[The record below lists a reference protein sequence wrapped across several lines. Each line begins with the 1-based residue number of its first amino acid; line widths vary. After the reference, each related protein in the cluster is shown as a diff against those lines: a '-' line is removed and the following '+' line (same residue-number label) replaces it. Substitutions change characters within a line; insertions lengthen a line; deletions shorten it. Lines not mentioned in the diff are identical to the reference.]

1 MIRARR
7 STLARIG
14 GVGALIVAAVVAAVH
29 FGADASSDVRID
41 RFGLPVNQPITRAEL
56 GRHAEARLDYPGSRV
71 VKVIGSD
78 EIAKPNDDPD
88 PAYAGAILV
97 TTASPAQLYAWY
109 ARWLTSR
116 GYQQVTYY
124 RMSDQPSGVAW
135 RAPRGREQVQIAV
148 FDPGQLYAQ
157 QHLNAVPPPGGLVY
171 EELLV
176 GYRVEAR

>member
-1 MIRARR
+1 VIPAHR
-7 STLARIG
+7 STLVRIG
-14 GVGALIVAAVVAAVH
+14 GVGAVIVAAIVAAVH
-29 FGADASSDVRID
+29 FAAGATDARSD
-41 RFGLPVNQPITRAEL
+41 RFGLPVNKPITRAEL

-78 EIAKPNDDPD
+78 EIAKRNDDPD

-109 ARWLTSR
+109 AQWLTAR

-148 FDPGQLYAQ
+148 FDRGQLYAQ
-157 QHLNAVPPPGGLVY
+157 QHHKAPLPAGGLVY

-176 GYRVEAR
+176 GYRVDTR